1 MKKVIKWIEEEIRC
15 RVKKK
20 KKLKSKSEKVI

>member
-20 KKLKSKSEKVI
+20 KLKSKSEKVI